1 MNNQLTI
8 RNIVPIAIAQLVTR
22 RFWLFT
28 VLFVAVL
35 FTAIPANAQKAKFIG
50 LDVNTD
56 IPLIEREPYD
66 EFQLDTYN
74 SDVIIRIRP
83 LASPPS
89 NPLPT
94 DGTLIFDSPELND
107 ELLQVPYENITYYK
121 TYINLLLEEADQLI
135 AAKQYGKAFR
145 NLLFIYDHGGSKNQ
159 QIIEKLQTCLFQDAR
174 NSYKSGNFELS
185 LSIFEDLYR
194 ENPDFR
200 LEDIPDKPIDL
211 ILKSLNENI
220 NQQFQKG
227 KYESVAMALIKVKS
241 EYEKDADDLISNWNA
256 KLVEQSNGLIAQ
268 AKKFASSGDGRSA
281 HLTARKANDV
291 LPNRP
296 EALDLFADI
305 VKQYPLVFVGVSSGG
320 AGANPLS
327 IDDWGARRVGRLT
340 MRSVVE
346 FDGFGDE
353 GGKYK
358 FLNGEIT
365 QMDEAGFVYQL
376 SLKPKNE
383 FAIPQLTALELADRL
398 LARGSADSDQYF
410 VPYAKIIKD
419 VAIDGEN
426 NIILHLNRQF
436 VRPEALLQFLYQS
449 SGGDEAVQNGAYQLK
464 EINDEVSVFAINK
477 EYTLNDDLQHPEIIE
492 RKFAN
497 GSEAVDALISGE
509 IDAIDRVPLA
519 DITRLKS
526 SAGIEVRPYAVPT
539 VHMLVPNLRHEFTKN
554 INYRTGLKRGLDRDL
569 IVREILCGGR
579 EVSGCEVVSG
589 PFPIGT
595 EDNDQVSYAYDLRLK
610 TQQSNDK
617 LGRVLTEIVFRT
629 KVDQLRDDG
638 VEDAESKVEKPKLVL
653 AHTTDEVARI
663 ASRAIQSSWQQMGLD
678 VSLRELEPGQV
689 VPEDKDWDFLYYQIA
704 MQEPL
709 TDCERLFGAQG
720 IVPEMSAPVQ
730 QTMRKLGYADSWQF
744 TGQTMRRLH
753 RQIYNDLT
761 VIPLFQ
767 LQEFYAYR
775 DNVKNIGPSVVNF
788 YENIF
793 AWRIDPLKPMK

>member
-1 MNNQLTI
+1 M
-8 RNIVPIAIAQLVTR
+8 
-22 RFWLFT
+22 
-28 VLFVAVL
+28 
-35 FTAIPANAQKAKFIG
+35 
-50 LDVNTD
+50 
-56 IPLIEREPYD
+56 
-66 EFQLDTYN
+66 
-74 SDVIIRIRP
+74 
-83 LASPPS
+83 
-89 NPLPT
+89 
-94 DGTLIFDSPELND
+94 
-107 ELLQVPYENITYYK
+107 
-121 TYINLLLEEADQLI
+121 
-135 AAKQYGKAFR
+135 
-145 NLLFIYDHGGSKNQ
+145 
-159 QIIEKLQTCLFQDAR
+159 
-174 NSYKSGNFELS
+174 
-185 LSIFEDLYR
+185 
-194 ENPDFR
+194 
-200 LEDIPDKPIDL
+200 
-211 ILKSLNENI
+211 
-220 NQQFQKG
+220 
-227 KYESVAMALIKVKS
+227 
-241 EYEKDADDLISNWNA
+241 
-256 KLVEQSNGLIAQ
+256 
-268 AKKFASSGDGRSA
+268 
-281 HLTARKANDV
+281 
-291 LPNRP
+291 
-296 EALDLFADI
+296 
-305 VKQYPLVFVGVSSGG
+305 
-320 AGANPLS
+320 
-327 IDDWGARRVGRLT
+327 
-340 MRSVVE
+340 
-346 FDGFGDE
+346 
-353 GGKYK
+353 
-358 FLNGEIT
+358 
-365 QMDEAGFVYQL
+365 
-376 SLKPKNE
+376 
-383 FAIPQLTALELADRL
+383 
-398 LARGSADSDQYF
+398 
-410 VPYAKIIKD
+410 
-419 VAIDGEN
+419 
-426 NIILHLNRQF
+426 
-436 VRPEALLQFLYQS
+436 
-449 SGGDEAVQNGAYQLK
+449 
-464 EINDEVSVFAINK
+464 
-477 EYTLNDDLQHPEIIE
+477 QHPEIIE

-610 TQQSNDK
+610 TQQANDK

-653 AHTTDEVARI
+653 AHTSDEVARI

-793 AWRIDPLKPMK
+793 DWRIDPLKPMK